1 MKLQNA
7 DTQPPVGIWPSDI
20 VSLAFASDEF
30 FDVLD
35 MIYLERDGITP
46 AMPRNDR
53 LRGVRGLVGVPGR
66 EGCRHE
72 NGGK

>member
-35 MIYLERDGITP
+35 MLYLKGDGGRP
-46 AMPRNDR
+46 ALTRNDR
-53 LRGVRGLVGVPGR
+53 PEGVSGLDGVMGRLEQKNLDRGD
-66 EGCRHE
+66 
-72 NGGK
+72 